1 LDESGLALMP
11 RTKGKKG
18 STMVAI
24 ESTPEMAAA
33 VYATLARNLAVV
45 RRRLGRPLTLADKIL
60 LGHLDDPEHQELEPG
75 KSYLLVRP
83 DRVVFQD
90 VLGQTGLLQFM
101 QTRREKV
108 AVPATVHCDH
118 LIQARVEGA
127 SDLRESLA
135 ENKEVY
141 DFLRSAAA
149 KYGLGFWGPGAG
161 IIHQVVLEQYAFP
174 GEVIIGT
181 DSHTPN
187 AGGLG
192 ACAVGVGGADAVEVI
207 AGLPWEVLYPRHIAV
222 FLTGELNGW
231 TAPKDVI
238 LYVAGQL
245 TVSGGT
251 NAIVEY
257 IGPGART
264 ISATGKA
271 TITNMG
277 AELGATTSMFPAD
290 EHMAKYLR
298 ATGKSALVPLMQ
310 QNQHLLEPDKEV
322 EADPTKYYDR
332 VVELDLSNLEPYVVG
347 PHSPDR
353 ARPISRL
360 AAEVADA
367 SNGFIDEISTALIGS
382 CTNSSYEDM
391 SRAADI
397 AEQAKAHGLKAAVP
411 FLVTP
416 GSEQV
421 RATIERDGQ
430 MQSLKDI
437 NGTVLANACGPCIGQ
452 WRRATAADAVPNTIV
467 TSYNRNFPRRNDG
480 SPATMNFIG
489 SPEIVTA
496 FALAKRLSFNPLT
509 DTLPDVQGK
518 PFRLDPP
525 KPAPEVPAKDFDSGH
540 ATYITPPE
548 DGGSIKL
555 EVDPNSERLQLM
567 EPWSAWDGKDFVDM
581 PVLIK
586 TKGKTTT
593 DHISP
598 AGPWL
603 RYRGHLDK
611 FSDNMFMGATNAFN
625 GEAGTG
631 INVLTG
637 KKDEAIGK
645 IARDY
650 KAQGIKWVAI
660 GDHNYGEG
668 SSREHAALS
677 PRLLGGAAVI
687 ARSFARIH
695 ESNLKK
701 QGLLAL
707 TFQDPADYDRIRADD
722 RLSLVGLQEMAPG
735 QPVECR
741 IKHLDGTRETLRLNH
756 TFSASQLEWFRKG
769 SALNLFHR

>member
-1 LDESGLALMP
+1 
-11 RTKGKKG
+11 
-18 STMVAI
+18 MVAI
-24 ESTPEMAAA
+24 ESTPEMAAQ
-33 VYATLARNLAVV
+33 VYATMARNLEVV
-45 RRRLGRPLTLADKIL
+45 RRRLQKPLTLADKIL

-75 KSYLLVRP
+75 KSYLSLRP

-101 QTRREKV
+101 QTRRSRV
-108 AVPATVHCDH
+108 AVPTTIHCDH
-118 LIQARVEGA
+118 LIQARTEGNA
-127 SDLRESLA
+127 DLRDSLV
-135 ENKEVY
+135 ENREVY

-149 KYGLGFWGPGAG
+149 KYGIGFWGPGGG
-161 IIHQVVLEQYAFP
+161 IIHQVVLENYAFP
-174 GEVIIGT
+174 GELLIGT

-222 FLTGELNGW
+222 YLTGELSGW

-251 NAIVEY
+251 NAILEY

-277 AELGATTSMFPAD
+277 AELGATTSIFPAD
-290 EHMAKYLR
+290 AHMARYLR
-298 ATGKSALVPLMQ
+298 ATGRGNLVPLIE
-310 QNQHLLEPDKEV
+310 QNRHLLEPDREV
-322 EADPTKYYDR
+322 EADPARYYDR
-332 VVELDLSNLEPYVVG
+332 VVELDLSRLEPYVVG

-367 SNGFIDEISTALIGS
+367 KNGFCDKISAALIGS

-397 AEQAKAHGLKAAVP
+397 AEQAKAHGLKAAVQ

-430 MQSLKDI
+430 MRALVDV
-437 NGTVLANACGPCIGQ
+437 NAVVLANACGPCIGQ
-452 WRRATAADAVPNTIV
+452 WRRAQEVSAVPNTIV

-480 SPATMNFIG
+480 QPTTMNFIA

-496 FALAKRLSFNPLT
+496 FAFGGRLSFNPLT
-509 DTLPDVQGK
+509 DTLTGADGK
-518 PFRLDPP
+518 PFRFAPP
-525 KPAPEVPAKDFDSGH
+525 KPAPEVPEKDFDRGRS
-540 ATYITPPE
+540 TYIAPPE
-548 DGGSIKL
+548 DGSAITL
-555 EVDPNSERLQLM
+555 RVDPNSQRLQLM
-567 EPWSAWDGKDFVDM
+567 EPWPAWDGKDFLDM

-586 TKGKTTT
+586 TQGKTTT

-598 AGPWL
+598 AGYWL
-603 RYRGHLDK
+603 RFRGHLDK
-611 FSDNMFMGATNAFN
+611 FSDNMFMGAINAFT

-631 INVLTG
+631 TDVLTG
-637 KKDEAIGK
+637 ETRQPIAK
-645 IARDY
+645 IARHY
-650 KAQGIKWVAI
+650 KAEGLRWVAI

-677 PRLLGGAAVI
+677 PRLLGAAAVI

-707 TFQDPADYDRIRADD
+707 TFQDPADYERIRVDDRI
-722 RLSLVGLQEMAPG
+722 SLVGLKDMAPG
-735 QPVECR
+735 KPVECR
-741 IKHLDGTRETLRLNH
+741 VRHADGSSETLWLNH

-769 SALNLFHR
+769 SALNLFHG

>member
-1 LDESGLALMP
+1 
-11 RTKGKKG
+11 
-18 STMVAI
+18 MVAI

-33 VYATLARNLAVV
+33 VYATMARNLAVV
-45 RRRLGRPLTLADKIL
+45 RRRLDKPLTLADKVL
-60 LGHLDDPEHQELEPG
+60 LGHLDDPENQELEPG
-75 KSYLLVRP
+75 HSYLLLRP

-101 QTRREKV
+101 QTRRDKV
-108 AVPATVHCDH
+108 AVAATIHCDH

-127 SDLRESLA
+127 ADLRESLA

-161 IIHQVVLEQYAFP
+161 IIHQVVLENYAFP
-174 GEVIIGT
+174 GELIIGT

-192 ACAVGVGGADAVEVI
+192 ACSVGVGGADAVEVI

-222 FLTGELNGW
+222 YLTGQLNGW

-238 LYVAGQL
+238 LYVAGRL

-271 TITNMG
+271 TIANMG

-290 EHMAKYLR
+290 EHMARYLR
-298 ATGKSALVPLMQ
+298 ATGKPDLVPLFQ
-310 QNQHLLEPDKEV
+310 QHQHLLEPDKEV
-322 EADPTKYYDR
+322 EADPAKYYDQ
-332 VVELDLSNLEPYVVG
+332 VVELDLSKLEPHIVG

-360 AAEVADA
+360 AAEVAD
-367 SNGFIDEISTALIGS
+367 SKNGFIDQISTALIGS

-391 SRAADI
+391 SRAADV
-397 AEQAKAHGLKAAVP
+397 AEQAKAHGIRAGVP

-416 GSEQV
+416 GSEAV

-430 MQSLKDI
+430 MQSLKDVD
-437 NGTVLANACGPCIGQ
+437 GTVLANACGPCIGQ
-452 WRRATAADAVPNTIV
+452 WRRSAAEGAVPNTIV

-480 SPATMNFIG
+480 QPTTMNFIG
-489 SPEIVTA
+489 SAEIVTA
-496 FALAKRLSFNPLT
+496 MALAGRLSFNPMT
-509 DTLPDVQGK
+509 DTLNDAQGK

-525 KPAPEVPAKDFDSGH
+525 KQAPEVPAHGFDAGH
-540 ATYITPPE
+540 ATYVAPPADGSGIT
-548 DGGSIKL
+548 L
-555 EVDPNSERLQLM
+555 AVDPNSERLQLM
-567 EPWSAWDGKDFVDM
+567 EPWLAWDHKDFVDC

-586 TKGKTTT
+586 TQGKTTT

-611 FSDNMFMGATNAFN
+611 FSDNMFMGAINAFT

-631 INVLTG
+631 VNVLTG
-637 KKDEAIGK
+637 EKGVMVSK

-650 KAQGIKWVAI
+650 KAHGIKWVAI

-677 PRLLGGAAVI
+677 PRLLGGCAVI

-695 ESNLKK
+695 ELNLKK

-707 TFQDPADYDRIRADD
+707 TFQDPADYDRVRADD
-722 RLSLVGLQEMAPG
+722 RLSLVGLEEMAPG

-741 IKHLDGTRETLRLNH
+741 IRHADGSSETLRLNH
-756 TFSASQLEWFRKG
+756 TFSVSQLEWFRKG
-769 SALNLFHR
+769 SALNLFHH

>member
-1 LDESGLALMP
+1 
-11 RTKGKKG
+11 
-18 STMVAI
+18 MVAI

-33 VYATLARNLAVV
+33 VYATMERNLAVV
-45 RRRLGRPLTLADKIL
+45 RRRLHRPLTLADKVL

-75 KSYLLVRP
+75 QSYLSLRP

-108 AVPATVHCDH
+108 AVAATIHCDH
-118 LIQARVEGA
+118 LIQARVEGE

-161 IIHQVVLEQYAFP
+161 IIHQVVLENYAFP
-174 GEVIIGT
+174 GELIIGT

-222 FLTGELNGW
+222 YLTGRMSGW

-238 LYVAGQL
+238 LFVAGQL

-277 AELGATTSMFPAD
+277 AELGATTSIFPAD
-290 EHMAKYLR
+290 ERMAKYLR
-298 ATGKSALVPLMQ
+298 ATGKAVLVPLVE

-322 EADPTKYYDR
+322 EADPGKYYDR
-332 VVELDLSNLEPYVVG
+332 VVELDLSRLEPYVVG

-367 SNGFIDEISTALIGS
+367 KNGFIDEISTALIGS

-391 SRAADI
+391 SRAADV
-397 AEQAKAHGLKAAVP
+397 AEQAKAHGVKAAVP

-452 WRRATAADAVPNTIV
+452 WRRSVAADAVPNTIV

-480 SPATMNFIG
+480 SPTTMNFIG

-496 FALAKRLSFNPLT
+496 LALAKRLSFNPLT
-509 DTLPDVQGK
+509 DALSDAEGK
-518 PFRLDPP
+518 PFRLEPP
-525 KPAPEVPAKDFDSGH
+525 SPAPEVPARDFDRGQ

-548 DGGSIKL
+548 DGSSITL
-555 EVDPNSERLQLM
+555 QVDSKSERLQLM
-567 EPWSAWDGKDFVDM
+567 EPWPAWDGKDFADM

-586 TKGKTTT
+586 TQGKTTT

-637 KKDEAIGK
+637 EKGQAISK

-650 KAQGIKWVAI
+650 KAHAVKWVAV
-660 GDHNYGEG
+660 GDDNYGEG

-677 PRLLGGAAVI
+677 PRLLGGVGVI

-707 TFQDPADYDRIRADD
+707 TFQNPADYDRIRADD
-722 RLSLVGLQEMAPG
+722 RLSLVGLAEMAPD

-741 IKHLDGTRETLRLNH
+741 INHSDGTGETLRLNH

-769 SALNLFHR
+769 SALNLFHH